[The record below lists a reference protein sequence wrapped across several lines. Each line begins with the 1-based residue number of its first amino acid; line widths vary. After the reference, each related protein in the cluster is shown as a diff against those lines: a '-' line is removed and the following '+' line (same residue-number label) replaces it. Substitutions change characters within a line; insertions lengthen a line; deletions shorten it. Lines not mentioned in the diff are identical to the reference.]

1 MTAATPMTAA
11 DQNGYQRAPTSPGD
25 VPAEGLNAARE
36 SNMATAA
43 INTIAA
49 AVATWY
55 GLTWP

>member
-1 MTAATPMTAA
+1 MTAAMPMIVAA
-11 DQNGYQRAPTSPGD
+11 QNGYQRDPTSPGD
-25 VPAEGLNAARE
+25 VPADGLNAARE

>member
-1 MTAATPMTAA
+1 MTEAIAMIVAA
-11 DQNGYQRAPTSPGD
+11 QNGYQREPTSPGC
-25 VPAEGLNAARE
+25 VPADGLNAARE